1 MELALEQV
9 ACGYGKKT
17 VLEDFS
23 ARVSSGEIFCLLGPN
38 GIGKT
43 TLYKTILGFL
53 PSRKGVISIDGRN
66 VPDLSAR
73 ELARYIGYVPQNQS
87 AAFAFSVPDVILMGR
102 SSRLGA
108 FDQPGRGDYEMVET
122 LMADLGISHLRERLY
137 TELSG
142 GERQMALIARALAQ
156 EPAFLMMDEPT
167 GNLDFG
173 NQALVLRQ
181 IFGLAKQGLG
191 IIMTTHYPEQVLM
204 LNTTAA
210 LIKRDRNAVIGPAR
224 EVLTEAV
231 LRETYGIP
239 VAVAEVP
246 YGDNFTC
253 PSGIR
258 RGKPGDPVRRRRKR
272 LPDRPGL
279 GRQ

>member
-1 MELALEQV
+1 MELVLEQV

-17 VLEDFS
+17 ILHDFS
-23 ARVSSGEIFCLLGPN
+23 ARLSSGEIFCLLGPN

-53 PSRKGVISIDGRN
+53 PCRKGTISIDGRN
-66 VPDLSAR
+66 ILDLSAR

-87 AAFAFSVPDVILMGR
+87 SSFAFSVPDVILMGR
-102 SSRLGA
+102 SSHLGS
-108 FDQPGRGDYEMVET
+108 FDQPGRRDYELVER
-122 LMADLGISHLRERLY
+122 LMADLGISHLRDRLY

-142 GERQMALIARALAQ
+142 GERQMVLIARALAQ

-204 LNTTAA
+204 LNTTVA
-210 LIKRDRNAVIGPAR
+210 LIKRDKSTVIGPAR
-224 EVLTEAV
+224 EVLTET
-231 LRETYGIP
+231 LLMETYGVP
-239 VAVAEVP
+239 VAVAEIP
-246 YGDNFTC
+246 YRDKNLSIC
-253 PSGIR
+253 QP
-258 RGKPGDPVRRRRKR
+258 
-272 LPDRPGL
+272 LL
-279 GRQ
+279 M

>member
-1 MELALEQV
+1 MELVLEHV

-23 ARVSSGEIFCLLGPN
+23 ARISSGEIFCLLGPN

-53 PSRKGVISIDGRN
+53 PSLKGTISMNGRDIKSFS
-66 VPDLSAR
+66 PK

-87 AAFAFSVPDVILMGR
+87 SSFAFSVPEVILMGR
-102 SSRLGA
+102 TSHLAA
-108 FDQPGRGDYEMVET
+108 FEQPGRRDLDVVERI
-122 LMADLGISHLRERLY
+122 MAELGISHLGERLY

-181 IFGLAKQGLG
+181 ILGLAEQGLG
-191 IIMTTHYPEQVLM
+191 IIMTTHYPEQVLL

-210 LIKRDRNAVIGPAR
+210 LIKRDKRTVSGPAR
-224 EVLTEAV
+224 EVLTESV
-231 LRETYGIP
+231 LGETYGVP
-239 VAVAEVP
+239 VAVAEFP
-246 YGDNFTC
+246 YRD
-253 PSGIR
+253 
-258 RGKPGDPVRRRRKR
+258 KR
-272 LPDRPGL
+272 LSVCQPL
-279 GRQ
+279 LT